1 MSVPPKDFDN
11 SNISNL
17 ITAWVDNKDQEAA
30 RQLTEILMPYVRGAV
45 ARFSSDASERD
56 DLTQDAFLQIF
67 RKLHTFQGNS
77 KLQSWAFA
85 VARNEGLMRIRKKS
99 RRPQTVELI
108 RDVRPAM
115 DEISRL
121 EARSGL
127 RNVEEALSGM
137 PAEKVQ
143 ALRLYALDG
152 FDIEQVAKKAGL
164 TIAAAK
170 SRVFR
175 ARRELS
181 NRTVARAEMCC

>member
-1 MSVPPKDFDN
+1 MSATNHEFNN
-11 SNISNL
+11 SEISNL
-17 ITAWVDNKDQEAA
+17 ITAWVDSKDQEAA
-30 RQLTEILMPYVRGAV
+30 RKLSEILMPYVRGAV
-45 ARFSSDASERD
+45 TRFSSDASERD

-77 KLQSWAFA
+77 RLQSWAYA

-99 RRPQTVELI
+99 RRPQTVELV

-115 DEISRL
+115 DEVSRL

-127 RNVEEALSGM
+127 RSVEQALSGM
-137 PAEKVQ
+137 PEEKVQ

-181 NRTVARAEMCC
+181 NRTIAHAELCF